1 MAEADDAVSL
11 AAELIRVE
19 ARLDE
24 MVQNVAAL
32 TENVD
37 VLVEA
42 HAHASA
48 ARRQRAW
55 WWPDLDTDAGAQRL
69 AVLTAWVD
77 AGLLARSP
85 EDRRRVRP
93 CWYLHPAAV
102 DELTVLYAAWFNAY
116 RDPRGTPS
124 AALEYHD
131 RWKPNG
137 LKRVGEILASCA
149 RSHSA

>member
-1 MAEADDAVSL
+1 MAEADDAVTL

-24 MVQNVAAL
+24 MA
-32 TENVD
+32 ENVD
-37 VLVEA
+37 VLIEA
-42 HAHASA
+42 HADAAA
-48 ARRQRAW
+48 ARRQRPW

-77 AGLLARSP
+77 DGLLARSP

-116 RDPRGTPS
+116 RDPRATPT

-137 LKRVGEILASCA
+137 LKRIGEILASCA
-149 RSHSA
+149 RSHSEG